1 VHGNTPVGVW
11 TGLPNVLRPFRGVS
25 QLYLARYVAIFQW
38 GHNIER
44 VTDEFLRV
52 LLGLGPSTGPA
63 PWAKYR

>member
-1 VHGNTPVGVW
+1 MGGPADLPAPVPGREQ
-11 TGLPNVLRPFRGVS
+11 G
-25 QLYLARYVAIFQW
+25 YLAQYVAVFQW

-63 PWAKYR
+63 P